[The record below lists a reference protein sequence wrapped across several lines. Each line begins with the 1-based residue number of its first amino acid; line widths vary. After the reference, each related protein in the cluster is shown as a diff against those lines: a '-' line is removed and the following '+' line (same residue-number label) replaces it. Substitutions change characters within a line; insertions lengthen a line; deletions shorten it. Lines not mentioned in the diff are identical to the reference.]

1 MENYDFVV
9 IGGGSAGYAAAE
21 EASRQG
27 LSTAIVQGSREF
39 GGLCI
44 QRGCMPSKILLE
56 AANRFR
62 ETGEAPRFGVHPG
75 KGNFSAREIIARK
88 RRLVGEFAD
97 ERKKE
102 IEETSCE
109 VLLGR
114 AKFVDPHTLEISP
127 LDGGEGKTRLIGA
140 RAVLIA
146 TGSYI
151 KVDGIEGLED
161 AGVLTSDT
169 LLDDEHIPISIV
181 ILGAGPVGLEA
192 AHYYRSLGSEVT
204 VVNGAEQI
212 LPRADAD
219 ISESLEKALGER
231 GTRFVCDAKILAVG
245 RTAAGGKSVRYEQEG
260 TERSVEAAEILYAI
274 GRHPCSEGLALEEI
288 SVERDERGHVKTL
301 PMQQTPAHPHIFVAG
316 DVAGPYEILHLA
328 VRQGEVAGR
337 NAARHLHGADAE
349 MEKMDYRLKMSAVFT
364 EPEMATVGLSEE
376 EAHEQKEDFHA
387 ATYPFEELGRA
398 IVEGETAGL
407 AKLIAERGT
416 NRLLGASLVG
426 PRAAELIH
434 EIAAVMYYRG
444 TADDLLAIP
453 HYHPTLS
460 EIWTSVAE
468 KLVM

>member
-1 MENYDFVV
+1 M
-9 IGGGSAGYAAAE
+9 
-21 EASRQG
+21 
-27 LSTAIVQGSREF
+27 
-39 GGLCI
+39 
-44 QRGCMPSKILLE
+44 
-56 AANRFR
+56 
-62 ETGEAPRFGVHPG
+62 
-75 KGNFSAREIIARK
+75 
-88 RRLVGEFAD
+88 
-97 ERKKE
+97 
-102 IEETSCE
+102 
-109 VLLGR
+109 GR
-114 AKFVDPHTLEISP
+114 AKFTDPHTLEISP
-127 LDGGEGKTRLIGA
+127 LEGEEGETRLIGA

-151 KVDGIEGLED
+151 KVGGIEGLEET
-161 AGVLTSDT
+161 GVLTSDT
-169 LLDDEHIPISIV
+169 VLDDEHVPPSII

-192 AHYYRSLGSEVT
+192 AQYYRSLGTEVT
-204 VVNGAEQI
+204 VVNSAEQI

-219 ISESLEKALGER
+219 ISEALEKALGER
-231 GTRFVCDAKILAVG
+231 DTRFVCGAKITAVS
-245 RTAAGGKSVRYEQEG
+245 RTAAGGKIVRYEREG
-260 TERSVEAAEILYAI
+260 KESSVEAAEIMYAI

-288 SVERDERGHVKTL
+288 GVARDERGHVKTL
-301 PMQQTPAHPHIFVAG
+301 PTQQTLAHPHIFAAG

-337 NAARHLHGADAE
+337 NVARHLRGADGE

-387 ATYPFEELGRA
+387 ATYPFAELGRA
-398 IVEGETAGL
+398 IVEGETSGL

-416 NRLLGASLVG
+416 NRLLGASLAG

-444 TADDLLAIP
+444 TADDLLEIP

-468 KLVM
+468 KLVSPE